1 MKGIKGELGSLP
13 FTDLMQW
20 IEMNRKSGVLF
31 LSKGGSRG
39 ESGGGASKCFC
50 FEGGKLLLASSNS
63 EGGRF
68 GDFLSKEGH
77 INIVEIEKAVDVS
90 RKGGISL
97 ITHLTSNRIIP
108 EELMTVAIQ
117 QLAEDTI
124 AEVLGWHEGSFEFVE
139 KLPKLM
145 AESPVRLHTSFV
157 VFESVRKYDELSKRT
172 ETGGA

>member
-31 LSKGGSRG
+31 VSRGGSDG
-39 ESGGGASKCFC
+39 EASKCFC
-50 FEGGKLLLASSNS
+50 FEDGKLLLASSNS
-63 EGGRF
+63 DGGRF

-77 INIVEIEKAVDVS
+77 INIGEIEKAVDMS
-90 RKGGISL
+90 LKEGIPL
-97 ITHLTSNRIIP
+97 ITHLTRSGIIP

-117 QLAEDTI
+117 QLAEETI

-139 KLPKLM
+139 KLPRLM
-145 AESPVRLHTSFV
+145 AESHVRLHTSHV
-157 VFESVRKYDELSKRT
+157 VFESVRRYDELLKRT
-172 ETGGA
+172 ETGGE

>member
-31 LSKGGSRG
+31 VSM
-39 ESGGGASKCFC
+39 GGAGMCFC

-63 EGGRF
+63 DGGRF

-77 INIVEIEKAVDVS
+77 INIGEIEKAVDMS

-97 ITHLTSNRIIP
+97 IAHLTKNKIVP

-139 KLPKLM
+139 RLPRLM
-145 AESPVRLHTSFV
+145 AESPVRLNTSFV

-172 ETGGA
+172 EKGGA

>member
-31 LSKGGSRG
+31 VSKGGAG
-39 ESGGGASKCFC
+39 KCFC

-63 EGGRF
+63 DGGRF

-77 INIVEIEKAVDVS
+77 INIGEIEKAVDMS

-97 ITHLTSNRIIP
+97 IAHLTKNKIVP

-139 KLPKLM
+139 RLPRLM
-145 AESPVRLHTSFV
+145 AESPVRLNTSFV

-172 ETGGA
+172 EKGGA